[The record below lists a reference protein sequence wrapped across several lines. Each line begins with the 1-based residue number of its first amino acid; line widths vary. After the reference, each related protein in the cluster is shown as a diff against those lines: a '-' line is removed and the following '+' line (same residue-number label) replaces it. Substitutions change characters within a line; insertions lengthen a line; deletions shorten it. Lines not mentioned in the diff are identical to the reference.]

1 MVAASAMCAACVSS
15 VLLGSF
21 MCTLVVVCRHFG
33 LDPGTPYEHLVL
45 ATTLTNLPDNIA
57 PPVAACLGDLV
68 TLSLLGVIAELLVHV
83 LNTPIPLIVVI
94 ILVAAAGGWAVVT
107 HRNEHVKHLLKEGW
121 SPLFVAMAIS
131 SGTGIVLDTFV
142 ERYSGFALLAVVIA
156 GTSLSPTIA
165 HTC

>member
-1 MVAASAMCAACVSS
+1 MCSLRLERASRVVYVYTRCR
-15 VLLGSF
+15 LQTFWLGS
-21 MCTLVVVCRHFG
+21 RYARRSSHS
-33 LDPGTPYEHLVL
+33 P
-45 ATTLTNLPDNIA
+45 AIALTSNPDNIA

-83 LNTPIPLIVVI
+83 LNTPVPLIIVI
-94 ILVAAAGGWAVVT
+94 LLVIAAVGWAFVT

-156 GTSLSPTIA
+156 GTSWSPAIA
-165 HTC
+165 LTC